1 MKLINI
7 STRSRIRK
15 IVVYAVYII
24 LLSSL
29 QVSFP
34 DKISFLGQTADLVF
48 VFVVLSGYFNGF
60 WDGAVVGFISGM
72 VRDVFSPPA
81 VVGLDGEVRVTAFVG
96 VFTLFA
102 AGIIGASF
110 FTRRMHRNI
119 PFSIVSVIFV
129 TVCYKVVG
137 YILIYG
143 WSSLAGV
150 ESSLYE
156 PLTAFVYSFLPQIL
170 LNTLAAIPLI
180 VLLRFLG
187 PVSFRDTRKD
197 DDIVEKQGES
207 RWLGI

>member
-1 MKLINI
+1 MKLINV

-72 VRDVFSPPA
+72 IRDVFSPPA

>member
-1 MKLINI
+1 MKLINV